1 MKKFIKLLSL
11 MLVGLFLVACGSSSE
26 TAESSSAVEETK
38 EVVEETT
45 DEELPSV
52 GFSISTLNNP
62 FFVTM
67 ADGAEAKAKELGVS
81 IKVVD
86 AGNDPAKQVTDIED
100 LITTGIDVLIVNPE
114 DSSSVG
120 PAIQSALDA
129 GIKVIAIDR
138 GVDDAEID
146 VYIGTDNVAA
156 SEKVGEYLLEL
167 LDAEDQIAILEGVP
181 GASSAIERNEG
192 FLNAL
197 EGNIEIVTSQT
208 ANFDRVEGMT
218 VVENMLQA
226 NPNIKAIVAANDEMA
241 LGAIEAINASG
252 RVAGEDIL
260 VTGFD
265 ANDDALAAV
274 KDGTLLLT
282 VQQKTVAMG
291 ETAIEVAIKLFKGET
306 VDAEVPVD
314 VTLVDSENV
323 E

>member
-11 MLVGLFLVACGSSSE
+11 MLVGLFLVACGSNSE
-26 TAESSSAVEETK
+26 TAESSSVVEETE
-38 EVVEETT
+38 EVVEEVTE
-45 DEELPSV
+45 EELPSV

-67 ADGAEAKAKELGVS
+67 ANGAEAKAKELGVS

-192 FLNAL
+192 FLNTL